1 MGGAADKLVESAA
14 AGAEAL
20 NAVPADSVA
29 GPTRQADIPHQ
40 PRKARRKEDIIIQF
54 QAGASRHL
62 GFIQRK
68 ARAKSVPVKAFGP
81 MCYTMSARHS
91 SLKGHTVTRYGVVPD
106 DLITHVSPAG
116 CLAQPPPP
124 PAPAQSDTL

>member
-68 ARAKSVPVKAFGP
+68 GLQYTQARA
-81 MCYTMSARHS
+81 
-91 SLKGHTVTRYGVVPD
+91 VPD
-106 DLITHVSPAG
+106 SAVGRQSKAPTRSPKPG
-116 CLAQPPPP
+116 PSPIRHLPTGRP
-124 PAPAQSDTL
+124 